1 MDYKMIVIPHFPN
14 GRFGNRVLYYN
25 NMRQLAVKHNVGYRS
40 PPWEGDS
47 VFNISD
53 DIRDNTNW
61 KILEPCL
68 GEKFFSD
75 RHVPTREIFKLKNM
89 LTVPENSLAIHFR
102 GTDFHSWNPEA
113 VLDVDY
119 YLNAIEEYGDVENY
133 YLFTDDREL
142 ESYNKVIGHLH
153 TKGKNIIFGSP
164 GSVFDDF
171 NLMCRCDG
179 IISSPSTFAIS
190 AGFIGKHKKII
201 HSEKWIN
208 SRVVGDDKFWVDL
221 KNGGSEDYSLWRL
234 V

>member
-1 MDYKMIVIPHFPN
+1 MIIIPQFPN

-25 NMRQLAVKHNVGYRS
+25 NMRQLAAKMGWGYKS
-40 PPWEGDS
+40 PSWEGDS
-47 VFNISD
+47 VFNLQD
-53 DIRDNTNW
+53 GIRSHER
-61 KILEPCL
+61 IQEVLQPCL

-75 RHVPTREIFKLKNM
+75 RHIPTREIFKLKNM

-119 YLNAIEEYGDVENY
+119 YLNAIEEYGDVDNY

-142 ESYNKVIGHLH
+142 ESYARVIGHLH
-153 TKGKNIIFGSP
+153 KTGKNIIFGSP
-164 GSVFDDF
+164 GSAFDDF

-179 IISSPSTFAIS
+179 IISSPSTFAIC

-208 SRVVGDDKFWVDL
+208 SRVAVDDKFWVDL
-221 KNGGSEDYSLWRL
+221 KNGGNEDYSLWRL